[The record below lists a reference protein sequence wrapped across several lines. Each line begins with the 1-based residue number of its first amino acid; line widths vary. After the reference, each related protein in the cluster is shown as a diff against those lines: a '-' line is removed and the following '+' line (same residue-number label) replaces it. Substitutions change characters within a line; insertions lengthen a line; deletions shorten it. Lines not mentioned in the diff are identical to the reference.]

1 MGEPAQEE
9 RSGLLME
16 TPSSPKRRMRL
27 SIFWRVILAQIP
39 LIALIL
45 GVSLYAF
52 FHLNQLTILT
62 TELLTIEAS
71 RIEAE
76 KQLLSIF
83 LAQMRNAE
91 KYLLLR
97 DHVFYTQFVR
107 GSKYFTETLDRV
119 LSLQTTPQEEELIE
133 QIRGLHT
140 RYAAGLA
147 TALSRSSSWNNEKT
161 EISNNITASINELIR
176 VREGEIA
183 RKNAAIQSQSA
194 LAARAMNW
202 LTWGGVCL
210 AVLFS
215 YLHARGV
222 SRSLRKLTRE
232 LRYIGEGQFGRSVE
246 VRAPKEI
253 DELAQSF
260 NWMAGRLAELDN
272 MKADFI
278 AQVSH
283 ELRTPL
289 TAVREGTALLLE
301 EIPGPLTVAQRE
313 IIEVMQ
319 SHDEKLFRLLA
330 SVLDLSKMEAGMMEY
345 TQTPSDLP
353 LLIDRSIEAVQLI
366 ARRKQIRL
374 TAAFSPLP
382 LLSLDEEKM
391 QQVLDNLL
399 LNAVKFTP
407 EKGAIR
413 VSVAL
418 VEKAKGGESWVEVR
432 VSDTGRGIPPEELER
447 IFTKFYQ
454 SPQAGKE
461 HQRGTGLGLAIAQ
474 RIIEA
479 HGGKI
484 WAQSQVGQG
493 STFVFTLPVKKE
505 REETRGRQVVARR
518 GELRR
523 AG

>member
-1 MGEPAQEE
+1 
-9 RSGLLME
+9 
-16 TPSSPKRRMRL
+16 MRL

-52 FHLNQLTILT
+52 LHLNQLTVLT
-62 TELLTIEAS
+62 TELLTTEAS

-76 KQLLSIF
+76 KQLLTIF

-97 DHVFYTQFVR
+97 DQVFYTQFTR
-107 GSKYFTETLDRV
+107 GSKNFADTLNKV
-119 LSLQTTPQEEELIE
+119 LSLQTTPQEAELIE
-133 QIRGLHT
+133 QIRGLHS
-140 RYAAGLA
+140 RYETGLA
-147 TALSRSSSWNNEKT
+147 TALAHNSSWTNEKT
-161 EISNNITASINELIR
+161 EISNSITANINELIR

-183 RKNAAIQSQSA
+183 RKNAAIQSRSA
-194 LAARAMNW
+194 VAARAMNW

-210 AVLFS
+210 AVLFT
-215 YLHARGV
+215 YLHAHGV
-222 SRSLRKLTRE
+222 SRSLRKLTQE

-253 DELAQSF
+253 DDLAQSF

-289 TAVREGTALLLE
+289 TAVREGTTLLLE
-301 EIPGPLTVAQRE
+301 EIPGPLTASQRE
-313 IIEVMQ
+313 IIEVMK

-345 TQTPSDLP
+345 TQTPSDLA

-366 ARRKQIRL
+366 ARRKQIQL
-374 TAAFSPLP
+374 TAAFRSPLP
-382 LLSLDEEKM
+382 LLTLDEEKI

-413 VSVAL
+413 VAAGL
-418 VEKAKGGESWVEVR
+418 AENKNGHKSWVEVR
-432 VSDTGRGIPPEELER
+432 VTDTGRGIPPEELER

-454 SPQAGKE
+454 SPNARTE
-461 HQRGTGLGLAIAQ
+461 YQRGAGLGLAIAQ

-484 WAQSQVGQG
+484 WAQSQVEQG
-493 STFVFTLPVKKE
+493 STFVFTLPVE
-505 REETRGRQVVARR
+505 QQREDKQIKPLAARR

-523 AG
+523 VG